1 LGPPAANGGGY
12 ATRADEL
19 ERALPA
25 LSRARRSARRSALT
39 VLGRLPRRPAPGVR
53 IVHYHY
59 VFDDERESF
68 PRQVEYLASE
78 FEPVSLSEAVERLR
92 GGLVGGRELV
102 VTFDD
107 GLRNQLGNA
116 APRLAEHGISACFFL
131 ITQLVSAGPE
141 RAAQIC
147 RDRLHLP
154 RPVEPLK
161 WNEAAEL
168 LELGHEIGSHTRSHP
183 NLVHL
188 EQVAL
193 EEELRSSR
201 EELQRRL
208 GHPVAHLSA
217 PYGDRARF
225 SPRVSD
231 AARAA
236 GYSSCSTAIRGC
248 NLSGDDVFSLRRHH
262 LEASWPVSNLRY
274 FLGRR

>member
-1 LGPPAANGGGY
+1 MEVGY

-25 LSRARRSARRSALT
+25 RSRARRTTRRAALT

-68 PRQVEYLASE
+68 ARQVEYLASE

-92 GGLVGGRELV
+92 AGLVGGRELV

-107 GLRNQLGNA
+107 GFRNQLGNA
-116 APRLAEHGISACFFL
+116 APRLAEHRISACFFL

-141 RAAQIC
+141 RAAEIC

-168 LELGHEIGSHTRSHP
+168 LDLGHEIGSHTRSHP
-183 NLVHL
+183 NLVDL
-188 EQVAL
+188 EPAAL
-193 EEELRSSR
+193 EEELGSSR

-208 GHPVAHLSA
+208 GHAIAHLSA
-217 PYGDRARF
+217 PYGERALF
-225 SPRVSD
+225 SPAVSQ

-236 GYSSCSTAIRGC
+236 GYSSCSTAMRGR
-248 NLSGDDVFSLRRHH
+248 NLFAEDVFSLRRDH
-262 LEASWPVSNLRY
+262 LEAGWPVADLRY
-274 FLGRR
+274 FLGRG